1 MTNQMTNSTIV
12 SVLKHTLRV
21 AVIGAGKISEEHLRF
36 LSSRKGIELAA
47 ICELSDVLGK
57 FTAERFSVA
66 AAYSDYRKMLD
77 ELRPQVVHVLTPA
90 HTHMKIV
97 SDCLEAG
104 AHVIVEKPVAPTR
117 DEFVQLCRIADKSNR
132 RLIEDHNY
140 RFNDQVL
147 ALEEIIVRLR
157 EEVLQLRLLK
167 ANLEGTL
174 VRFREQA
181 ADDRDRVDRLMG
193 ELKLMRT
200 EL

>member
-1 MTNQMTNSTIV
+1 MIDWIATGFGIAGSLGGLGGLTALLTYRRAV
-12 SVLKHTLRV
+12 RV
-21 AVIGAGKISEEHLRF
+21 ERSQQRRAMVEQAEGLVQTS
-36 LSSRKGIELAA
+36 LS
-47 ICELSDVLGK
+47 
-57 FTAERFSVA
+57 
-66 AAYSDYRKMLD
+66 M
-77 ELRPQVVHVLTPA
+77 
-90 HTHMKIV
+90 
-97 SDCLEAG
+97 
-104 AHVIVEKPVAPTR
+104 VEPLHARV
-117 DEFVQLCRIADKSNR
+117 EQLQA
-132 RLIEDHNY
+132 
-140 RFNDQVL
+140 QVL